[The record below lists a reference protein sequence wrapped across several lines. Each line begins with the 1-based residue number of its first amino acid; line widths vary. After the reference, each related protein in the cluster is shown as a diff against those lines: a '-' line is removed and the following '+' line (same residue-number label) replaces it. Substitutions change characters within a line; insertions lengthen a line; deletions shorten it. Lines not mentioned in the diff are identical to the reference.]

1 MGKIE
6 LIKEAVEKAEREES
20 KLDDYCF
27 KIGSYSS
34 PKIRHLIN
42 NLGGIFKTDTISPRY
57 SYLEVGVHRGGTFV
71 ATLFRNNLYGTAIDN
86 WSEFNE
92 DGTVKKEF
100 LENIKPFGDTV
111 KFIEADCFKT
121 ELPKDEYS
129 MYLYDGPHG
138 YEEQKLGITYFYSNM
153 KDEFILCIDDYGWEQ
168 VKKGTQDGIKEMG
181 LTVLFEQELIDG
193 YHNGFYVALLKK

>member
-6 LIKEAVEKAEREES
+6 LIKEAIEKAEKEES
-20 KLDDYCF
+20 RLDDYCF

-34 PKIRHLIN
+34 PKIRHLLN
-42 NLGGIFKTDTISPRY
+42 NLGRIFRTETITPTHN
-57 SYLEVGVHRGGTFV
+57 YLEVGVHRGGTFV
-71 ATLFRNNLYGTAIDN
+71 ATLFRNNLNGVAIDN

-100 LENIKPFGDTV
+100 LENIAPFGDNV
-111 KFIEADCFKT
+111 KFIENDCFKV

-129 MYLYDGPHG
+129 MYLYDGGHG
-138 YEEQKLGITYFYSNM
+138 YEEQKLGITYFYPNM
-153 KDEFILCIDDYGWEQ
+153 KDEFILCVDDYNWEQ
-168 VKKGTQDGIKEMG
+168 VSKGTQDGIKEMG
-181 LTVLFEQELIDG
+181 LTVLFEQHLIDG